1 MIGFRSDICAEVGRA
16 MLDRFH
22 IIKHPLG
29 GSDVYDS
36 SGKQVG
42 YSLPSVFGDG
52 EDFYDMDGN
61 PVGQSFD
68 DSYGMSDFIGVR
80 NGSYGCMDQ
89 EIIMGRNA
97 WLHGDP
103 YQKEDSGLN
112 GLGGMYDFGSN
123 DDDFGS
129 EPGMDDSGLDG

>member
-1 MIGFRSDICAEVGRA
+1 M
-16 MLDRFH
+16 DRFH
-22 IIKHPLG
+22 VIKHPLG

-68 DSYGMSDFIGVR
+68 DSYGMSDFIGVG
-80 NGSYGCMDQ
+80 NGSYGYMDQ

-97 WLHGDP
+97 WLHVDP
-103 YQKEDSGLN
+103 FQREEETDTDGLSGHDCFDSGKGFDSGMDWEDSRV
-112 GLGGMYDFGSN
+112 D
-123 DDDFGS
+123 
-129 EPGMDDSGLDG
+129 